1 MVGFHRRFGL
11 CGVLGATATAIAT
24 LMSNALAQQ
33 SETITLEGA
42 ALEAVAW
49 HPSLSQAAGTFN
61 ARGEDVNVARAAY
74 SPQINAG
81 VGMGYDNNL
90 GANWRPRPQVGASQ
104 MLFDFGKT
112 RATVDAAQADTR
124 AGRAE
129 LLLATD
135 LLLRETGL
143 AVIELQRA
151 NALRVVAIAQLERV
165 GQINRMVRARYELGA
180 ATKSDA
186 LQAQARLEA
195 AQATLTQ
202 IEAEKRRWGS
212 NLTYLTGRKAPPA
225 ASAAVPAWLGES
237 CSRASPSMDEIP
249 AVMIADALKE
259 RASADVRRSQAERK
273 PTIAFGGDAATDLL
287 SPFGTRSTYNFG
299 LRVTTNVFNGGASRA
314 RARGASYAAGAAD
327 AAAERARTETG
338 QRLSEAQQQ
347 VAGLGQLLATLG
359 SREKNMEETGKL
371 YRLQYLDMGTRTLV
385 DLLNA
390 EQELHQVRFDAA
402 NTVHDLRRL
411 QMECLHYS
419 GRTRQ
424 MFGLTGKTV
433 RGVTL

>member
-1 MVGFHRRFGL
+1 MVMHRRVGL
-11 CGVLGATATAIAT
+11 RFVLGGTVMAVVALATAAP
-24 LMSNALAQQ
+24 AQKSQ
-33 SETITLEGA
+33 TVSFEEA

-49 HPSLSQAAGTFN
+49 HPALAEAAGAFN
-61 ARGEDVNVARAAY
+61 ARGEDINVARAAY
-74 SPQINAG
+74 SPQVNAG
-81 VGMGYDNNL
+81 VGMGYDNSI
-90 GANWRPRPQVGASQ
+90 GGNWRPRPQVGASQ

-112 RATVDAAQADTR
+112 RATVDAAQANTR

-129 LLLATD
+129 MLLAIDT
-135 LLLRETGL
+135 LLREAGL

-151 NALRVVAIAQLERV
+151 DALRAVAIAQLERV
-165 GQINRMVRARYELGA
+165 TEITRMVRARYELGA

-212 NLTYLTGRKAPPA
+212 NLSYLTGRQVPPGV
-225 ASAAVPAWLGES
+225 SSMVPAWLGES
-237 CSRASPSMDEIP
+237 CARAGSAMDEVP
-249 AVMIADALKE
+249 SVMIADALKE
-259 RASADVRRSQAERK
+259 RASADLRRSEAERK
-273 PTIAFGGDAATDLL
+273 PTIALGGDAATDLL
-287 SPFGTRSTYNFG
+287 SPFGNRSTYNFG
-299 LRVTTNVFNGGASRA
+299 LRVTSSVFNGGASRA
-314 RARGASYAAGAAD
+314 RARGASYAADAAD
-327 AAAERARTETG
+327 AAAERARTETR

-347 VAGLGQLLATLG
+347 VAGLGQLLTTLG
-359 SREKNMEETGKL
+359 SREKNMEQTGKL

-402 NTVHDLRRL
+402 NTTHDLRRL

-419 GRTRQ
+419 GRARQ
-424 MFGLTGKTV
+424 AFGLTGKTV
-433 RGVTL
+433 RGVML